1 MITRHEL
8 LIATRNT
15 GKVIEIN
22 QLLSDLPIA
31 TRSLAEF
38 PWAGEVEETGTS
50 FEENA
55 TLKARFF
62 ADATGLP
69 TLADDS
75 GLEVEALGGAP
86 GIYSAR
92 YAGPDATDADR
103 IELLLRELSKAS
115 DVTRRAQFVCAL
127 ALIHPEGETVRLFRG
142 TCVGRLASEPSGAG
156 GFGYDPIFIP
166 EGYTLTFGELPSDV
180 KNRVSHR
187 ARALNSLK
195 EYLSSTTSK
204 T

>member
-1 MITRHEL
+1 MRHEL
-8 LIATRNT
+8 LIATRNKA
-15 GKVIEIN
+15 KVIEIN
-22 QLLSDLPIA
+22 QLLSGLPVTI
-31 TRSLAEF
+31 RSLTEF
-38 PWAGEVEETGTS
+38 PRAGEVEETGAS

-62 ADATGLP
+62 ADETGLP

-92 YAGPDATDADR
+92 YAGPNGTDADR
-103 IELLLRELSKAS
+103 IERLLKELSKMS

-127 ALIHPEGETVRLFRG
+127 ALVRPELEPVRLFRG
-142 TCVGRLASEPSGAG
+142 ICVGRIASGPRGTG

-166 EGYTLTFGELPSDV
+166 EGHTQTFGELPSDV
-180 KNRVSHR
+180 KNRISHR
-187 ARALNSLK
+187 AHALQLVK
-195 EYLSSTTSK
+195 DYLSSVASK